1 MIYYFLTFSHTTGNQ
16 VSKLAYREPPQ
27 ETVSPFLERYFEPI
41 GLPESSSTVQDAIK
55 AHQVFEPHYHMIQH
69 HEYGKRSGGNQVI
82 DYPDRHKTRNLDF
95 LNLWEKDNIW
105 LKKHIMRRLFRIKP
119 QPREIACNR
128 LKDHGLDD
136 KYMALSVRRGD
147 KSLEYEVESDVQIY
161 IDKAEDAIKTHF
173 NGQVPTI
180 FVASDDCS
188 IMKELRNLRGW
199 NFVSECDKVDSH
211 GFIISEMKHWTL
223 KETDDHYHKFIT
235 ELIAMATADYW
246 IGVST
251 TNVAYFVY
259 FMRHYDMGDD
269 SWVFVDSDR
278 FPH

>member
-1 MIYYFLTFSHTTGNQ
+1 
-16 VSKLAYREPPQ
+16 
-27 ETVSPFLERYFEPI
+27 
-41 GLPESSSTVQDAIK
+41 
-55 AHQVFEPHYHMIQH
+55 MIQH

-147 KSLEYEVESDVQIY
+147 KSLEYEVESDVQMY

-188 IMKELRNLRGW
+188 VMTELRERRSW

-235 ELIAMATADYW
+235 ELIAMATAHYW